1 MGATSIDRPTIDVTE
16 AAARLGISTEA
27 VRKRLQRGRTA
38 GFKASNGQWRVYA
51 DAVPSPADLAPRRAA
66 GDGGLQ
72 RRIADLEEEV
82 RRQRLEMARL
92 HGLLEAL
99 ARQLEGADLDARID
113 RKLKPAMTTLLHLV
127 TMMKSRG
134 R

>member
-1 MGATSIDRPTIDVTE
+1 MRATSIDRPTIDVSE

-51 DAVPSPADLAPRRAA
+51 DAIPARSDRAQRRAGKDA
-66 GDGGLQ
+66 GLEQ
-72 RRIADLEEEV
+72 RIAGLEEEV
-82 RRQRLEMARL
+82 GRQRLEMARL
-92 HGLLEAL
+92 HALLEAL
-99 ARQLEGADLDARID
+99 AHQLEGADLDARID